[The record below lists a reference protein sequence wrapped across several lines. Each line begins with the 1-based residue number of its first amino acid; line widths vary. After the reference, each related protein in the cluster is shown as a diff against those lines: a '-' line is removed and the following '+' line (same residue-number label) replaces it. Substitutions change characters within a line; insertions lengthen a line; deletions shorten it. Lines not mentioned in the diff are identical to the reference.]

1 MTQTVIGQASG
12 TIGVAGDSEWFKV
25 NATAGTDYVFSLG
38 NGTLGSTN
46 GTLAVYD
53 GNGNLV
59 SSVTSGSQIVFE
71 PTSSGTYYVAASGVG
86 GATGSFTIT
95 ESTSALDFAGNITT
109 AGSLA
114 IGGSAAGTLSAAG
127 QQDWFKVSLTAGTGY
142 AFNLTGTGLSAAQV
156 ALYDANG
163 NLITT
168 GNANDTLAGNALFY
182 VAPSSGTYYVGA
194 SDLAQGT
201 GAFTLSATTGTYDAA
216 GNTSTAGTIA
226 AGGSVSGTIAHAGQQ
241 EWYKIALAA
250 GTEYVFNVSGTGLT
264 PSVTLYDSNGH
275 AVISGYSGGSGAETS
290 FEAAAS
296 GTYYVA
302 AGSVA
307 SSTGT
312 FNLSVSTATPDVL
325 GTTAT
330 TGTVS
335 VGGTTSGT
343 LATPG
348 QSDWYKV
355 TLTAGGHYELTAGG
369 GTLSGAVVT
378 LYNSSGTALVSGTS
392 GTFYEPTTTG
402 TYYVGASGSG
412 ANTGTYT
419 IGVTSAAVDYLG
431 TTATAGTVAVGGSV
445 SGNIANV
452 GQQDWFKISLT
463 SGTKYSFG
471 ITGALNNADVALYDS
486 NGHLVA
492 GGSSSATTFTPSAS
506 GTYYVGAASSTSNTG
521 TFTVSVGTVNGE
533 YASST
538 ATTGAFTSS
547 LSAAT
552 AISENSAGT
561 LPASSLIVDSAADVQ
576 ANLDALAAVVA
587 SGNVSAIDLT
597 DASTPTIT
605 VTAAQIKA
613 DAAVLRDIGSS
624 FTLAVSGYSS
634 NIATFEQGQAN
645 YRYVPGTG
653 NAGSNQV
660 IEISSTSA
668 GAAPIALGSGFNA
681 VIVDGGHSSSA
692 GGASAHNYTFTV
704 DANGTVSLL
713 DSNTGQSQSLT
724 GVTYLI
730 FNGGATNTDG
740 SYQSVY
746 FVGSSINGEVTSLYE
761 AAFLRQ
767 PDLAGLEYYVNPI
780 SKGTY
785 DLHQAA
791 IYFLASPEFKA
802 DYPAAALPSDHGG
815 TNDTAFINTL
825 YNNVLHRAASAGEVS
840 YYDAALAAGTWDRA
854 QLLVNFALS
863 PENQSAVSSFL
874 VNTSNGAFTDGSD
887 YLSASTVLGEVTA
900 GGTLNPDAISA
911 SSIGSS
917 VTVNGITMTSSGS
930 ITLTGTAPAATV
942 DLTASHS
949 VITVQNSGATIVDG
963 SFNSTITL
971 TGANNTTLSLGHGG
985 QDAVNLLGG
994 TNTTI
999 QNFAAGSGT
1008 VLYVTAATDPS
1019 TVQILDGSS
1028 TKVAGTSLT
1037 FGAGTEYVVNIGT
1050 VSDATA
1056 ATAAVAANK
1065 AYAVSDA
1072 TGEHITFIAKDAAGD
1087 TLVWHWGTTT
1097 GDTNANHQVDA
1108 AELVHIATIIG
1119 VAPSSLTAADLA

>member
-12 TIGVAGDSEWFKV
+12 TISVAGDSDWYKV
-25 NATAGTDYVFSLG
+25 NVTAGTEYVFTLG
-38 NGTLGSTN
+38 NGTLGGAN

-53 GNGNLV
+53 SNGNV
-59 SSVTSGSQIVFE
+59 VNSVTSGSQVVFQ

-86 GATGSFTIT
+86 SATGSFTLT
-95 ESTSALDFAGNITT
+95 ESTGTYDFAGNITT
-109 AGSLA
+109 TGTLA
-114 IGGSAAGTLSAAG
+114 IGGSATGTLAAAG
-127 QQDWFKVSLTAGTGY
+127 QQDWFQVSLTAGTGY
-142 AFNLTGTGLSAAQV
+142 LFNLAGTGLSAAQV

-163 NLITT
+163 NLVGN

-182 VAPSSGTYYVGA
+182 VPTASGTYYVAA
-194 SDLAQGT
+194 SDTASGT
-201 GAFTLSATTGTYDAA
+201 GAFTLSAATASYGVA
-216 GNTSTAGTIA
+216 GNTGTTGAIA
-226 AGGSVSGTIAHAGQQ
+226 AGGSVSGAIAYAGQQ
-241 EWYKIALAA
+241 EWYKISLTA
-250 GTEYVFNVSGTGLT
+250 GTEYVFNMSGTGLS
-264 PSVTLYDSNGH
+264 PSVTLYDSTGK
-275 AVISGYSGGSGAETS
+275 AVITGYSGGSGAETS
-290 FEAAAS
+290 FEAATS
-296 GTYYVA
+296 GTYYIA

-343 LATPG
+343 IATPG

-369 GTLSGAVVT
+369 GTLSGATVT
-378 LYNSSGTALVSGTS
+378 LYNSSGTVLTS
-392 GTFYEPTTTG
+392 GSGAAFFEPTTTG
-402 TYYVGASGSG
+402 TYYVGASG

-419 IGVTSAAVDYLG
+419 VGVTSAAVDFLG
-431 TTATAGTVAVGGSV
+431 TTATTGTVAVGGSV
-445 SGNIANV
+445 SGNIANA
-452 GQQDWFKISLT
+452 GQQDWFKVSLT

-471 ITGALNNADVALYDS
+471 ISGALNNADVALYDS
-486 NGHLVA
+486 TGHLVA

-521 TFTVSVGTVNGE
+521 AFTVSVGTLGSE
-533 YASST
+533 YASNTS
-538 ATTGAFTSS
+538 TTGSFTSA
-547 LSAAT
+547 LSVAT
-552 AISENSAGT
+552 AVSENSAHT
-561 LPASSLIVDSAADVQ
+561 LPASSLILDSAANVQ
-576 ANLDALAAVVA
+576 TNLDALAAVVA

-597 DASTPTIT
+597 DATAPTIT
-605 VTAAQIKA
+605 VTAAQIKS

-624 FTLAVSGYSS
+624 FTLAVSGFSS

-645 YRYVPGTG
+645 YRYVPGTS
-653 NAGSNQV
+653 NSGSNQV

-681 VIVDGGHSSSA
+681 VIIDGSHSSSA
-692 GGASAHNYTFTV
+692 GSASAHNYTFTV

-713 DSNTGQSQSLT
+713 DSNTGQSQTLT
-724 GVTYLI
+724 GDTYLI
-730 FNGGATNTDG
+730 FNGGATNVDG

-746 FVGSSINGEVTSLYE
+746 FVGSSINGEVTSLYQ

-767 PDLAGLEYYVNPI
+767 PDLAGLEYYVGPI
-780 SKGTY
+780 SQGT
-785 DLHQAA
+785 LTMHQTA
-791 IYFLASPEFKA
+791 INFLASPEFKA

-825 YNNVLHRAASAGEVS
+825 YSNVLHRAASAGEVS

-854 QLLVNFALS
+854 QLLINFALS
-863 PENQSAVSSFL
+863 PENQAAVSSFL

-887 YLSASTVLGEVTA
+887 YLSASTVLGEVTT
-900 GGTLNPDAISA
+900 GGTLNPDAIST
-911 SSIGSS
+911 SSIGTG
-917 VTVNGITMTSSGS
+917 VTVNGITMGSDGS

-949 VITVQNSGATIVDG
+949 VITVENSGTTVVDG

-985 QDAVNLLGG
+985 QDAVNLTGG

-1008 VLYVTAATDPS
+1008 VLYITAATDPS
-1019 TVQILDGSS
+1019 LIQILDGTS
-1028 TKVAGTSLT
+1028 TKVAGSSLT
-1037 FGAGTEYVVNIGT
+1037 FGAGTQYVVNIGT
-1050 VSDATA
+1050 VGDATA

-1065 AYAVSDA
+1065 AYTVSDA
-1072 TGEHITFIAKDAAGD
+1072 TAEHITFIAKDAAGD
-1087 TLVWHWGTTT
+1087 TLVWQWGTTT
-1097 GDTNANHQVDA
+1097 GDANANHQVDA
-1108 AELVHIATIIG
+1108 AELVHIATITG